1 MYVKVIVKNNSQYT
15 DNLFTYKVPEF
26 LQDEICLGHRIL
38 VPFGKGNKPIEA
50 YVFRIMHDNDE
61 KVETK
66 YIYDILDERPIL
78 KREDLELIHWMKNR
92 YLCTYMDC
100 INLIIPKG
108 YKLNNY
114 KLITLY
120 PSLKGID
127 AYELYD
133 LSEQLS
139 DNKKFVFQKVL
150 DNKGSIKLD
159 KLVEKKIEYSTQVA
173 EDEELYNIKDKKT
186 LKRKVADNLNSLL
199 YKMKEES
206 LIDLKWEYKSIKNEI
221 KICYVSLKMNYVD
234 MMFYIKENKIRLGEK
249 QKQILEFLKNNED
262 VEINDLIELLKVSKS
277 SINSLKEKNLVEF
290 KYEDFY
296 RKSKSNFNYQNKDVV
311 LNEEQNHAIE
321 KITSEMFN
329 QEKKPYM
336 IHGVTGSGK
345 TEVYMEIIDYA
356 LKQGLDSIVLVPE
369 ISLTP
374 QTIARFKN
382 RFKDIVG
389 VFHSRLSEGEKHD
402 VFREI
407 KKGNIRILIGA
418 RSAIFAPFNSLGV
431 VIVDEFHE
439 SSYKSDKNP
448 KFSTLEVGRYLVNK
462 RDITLVLGS
471 ATPSIEEY
479 YRAKSGEYELIELKK
494 RANNKPLP
502 KIEVVDMK
510 EELKYGNRSFL
521 SNRLKLQIEEEIKNN
536 NQVILFLNRRGY
548 SSFVSCREC
557 GYVFK
562 CKHCDISLTY
572 HKKQNIGKC
581 HYCGYEEVIPQKCP
595 ECESKY
601 VKAFGLGTEK
611 IEEEIK
617 QIFEGVRVLRLD
629 KDTTS
634 QKHEL
639 ENILNKFQNREADIL
654 IGTQMISK
662 GLDFNHVTLV
672 GILSADMMLNFP
684 DFKSFE
690 NTFQLVTQVSGR
702 AGRSEKEGKVILQT
716 YDSQSSVIK
725 RIVDY
730 DFEGFYEDEIK
741 IRKLFNYTPFN
752 NMLSVVISGKNEL
765 MVKKNITTLYN
776 NIVYLLK
783 ERGIQDFEFIL
794 GPNPCSI
801 SKINSNYRWQI
812 LFKDDNI
819 EINLLKGII
828 KYICITK
835 RDVVFDK
842 EVNISIDI
850 NPNSIL

>member
-114 KLITLY
+114 KLITLH

-206 LIDLKWEYKSIKNEI
+206 LIDLRWEYKSIKNEI

>member
-50 YVFRIMHDNDE
+50 YVFRIMHNNDE

-114 KLITLY
+114 KLITLH

-262 VEINDLIELLKVSKS
+262 VEINDLIELLKASKS

-521 SNRLKLQIEEEIKNN
+521 SNRLRLQIEEEIKNN

>member
-50 YVFRIMHDNDE
+50 YVFRIMHNNDE

-114 KLITLY
+114 KLITLH

-249 QKQILEFLKNNED
+249 QKQILEFLKNNEY
-262 VEINDLIELLKVSKS
+262 VEINDLIELLKASKS

-521 SNRLKLQIEEEIKNN
+521 SNKLKLQIEEEIKNN

>member
-50 YVFRIMHDNDE
+50 YVFRIMHNNDE

-114 KLITLY
+114 KLITLH

-521 SNRLKLQIEEEIKNN
+521 SNKLKLQIEEEIKNN

>member
-1 MYVKVIVKNNSQYT
+1 MKKYVKVIVKNNSQHT
-15 DNLFTYKVPEF
+15 DNLFTYEVPVF
-26 LQDEICLGHRIL
+26 LQNEISLGHRIL

-50 YVFRIMHDNDE
+50 YVFKISNDNE
-61 KVETK
+61 ENIKTK
-66 YIYDILDERPIL
+66 YIYDILDEIPIL
-78 KREDLELIHWMKNR
+78 KREDLELIYWMQNR

-114 KLITLY
+114 KIITL
-120 PSLKGID
+120 SKELQNID
-127 AYELYD
+127 IYELYNMSEK
-133 LSEQLS
+133 LSE
-139 DNKKFVFQKVL
+139 NKKFVFQSIL
-150 DNKGSIKLD
+150 DNKGMVKLD
-159 KLVEKKIEYSTQVA
+159 YLIDRKIEKEIQ
-173 EDEELYNIKDKKT
+173 DYNIKDKKN
-186 LKRKVADNLNSLL
+186 LKIKIKENLNNLL
-199 YKMKEES
+199 YKMKEGS
-206 LIDLKWEYKSIKNEI
+206 LIDVKWEYKNIRNEV
-221 KICYVSLKMNYVD
+221 KICYVSLTMDYVET
-234 MMFYIKENKIRLGEK
+234 MIYIKEKKLRLGEK
-249 QKQILEFLKNNED
+249 QKKILDFLKNNTD
-262 VEINDLIELLKVSKS
+262 VEIHDLIELLNVSKK
-277 SINSLKEKNLVEF
+277 SINSLEQKRLIKF

-296 RKSKSNFNYQNKDVV
+296 RETKSNFNYQNKKDVV
-311 LNEEQNHAIE
+311 LNEDQNKAIE

-329 QEKKPYM
+329 NEKKPYM
-336 IHGVTGSGK
+336 LHGVTGSGK
-345 TEVYMEIIDYA
+345 TEVYMEVIDYA

-382 RFKDIVG
+382 RFKNIVG

-407 KKGNIRILIGA
+407 KKGKIRILIGA

-431 VIVDEFHE
+431 VIIDEFHE

-448 KFSTLEVGRYLVNK
+448 KFSTLEVARYLANK
-462 RDITLVLGS
+462 RKITLVLGS
-471 ATPSIEEY
+471 ATPAVEEY
-479 YRAKSGEYELIELKK
+479 YRAQKGEYNLIELKK

-502 KIEVVDMK
+502 KIEIVDMK
-510 EELKYGNRSFL
+510 NELKCGNRSFL
-521 SNRLKLQIEEEIKNN
+521 SNKLKVQIQEEINN
-536 NQVILFLNRRGY
+536 KNQVILFLNRRGY
-548 SSFVSCREC
+548 SNFISCREC
-557 GYVFK
+557 GYVFE
-562 CKHCDISLTY
+562 CKNCDISLTY

-581 HYCGYEEVIPQKCP
+581 HYCGYEQVIPKACP
-595 ECESKY
+595 ECKSKY
-601 VKAFGLGTEK
+601 IKEFGLGTEK

-617 QIFEGVRVLRLD
+617 QIFQDVRVLRLD

-634 QKHEL
+634 QKYDL

-662 GLDFNHVTLV
+662 GLDFQHVTLV
-672 GILSADMMLNFP
+672 GILSVDMMLNFP

-702 AGRSEKEGKVILQT
+702 AGRSDKEGKVILQT
-716 YDSQSSVIK
+716 YDTKSSIIK
-725 RIVDY
+725 RIIDY
-730 DFEGFYEDEIK
+730 DFDGFYKDEIK
-741 IRKLFNYTPFN
+741 IRKMFNYTPFN
-752 NMLSVVISGKNEL
+752 NMISVVVSGKNEFL
-765 MVKKNITTLYN
+765 VQKNITNFYNTL
-776 NIVYLLK
+776 VYLLK
-783 ERGIQDFEFIL
+783 ERGITDFNFIL

-835 RDVVFDK
+835 RDIVFQKDI
-842 EVNISIDI
+842 NISIDI

>member
-50 YVFRIMHDNDE
+50 YVFRIMHNNDE

-114 KLITLY
+114 KLITLH

-835 RDVVFDK
+835 RELVFDK
-842 EVNISIDI
+842 DVNISIDI

>member
-50 YVFRIMHDNDE
+50 YVFRIMHNNDE

-114 KLITLY
+114 KLITLH

-521 SNRLKLQIEEEIKNN
+521 SNRLRLQIEEEIKNN

>member
-50 YVFRIMHDNDE
+50 YVFRIMHNNDE

-114 KLITLY
+114 KLITLH

-139 DNKKFVFQKVL
+139 YNKKFVFQKVL

-262 VEINDLIELLKVSKS
+262 VEINDLIELLKASKS

-290 KYEDFY
+290 KYEYFY

-311 LNEEQNHAIE
+311 LNKEQNHAIE

>member
-50 YVFRIMHDNDE
+50 YVFRIMHNNDE

-114 KLITLY
+114 KLITLH

-262 VEINDLIELLKVSKS
+262 VEINDLIELLKASKS

-835 RDVVFDK
+835 K
-842 EVNISIDI
+842 
-850 NPNSIL
+850 

>member
-50 YVFRIMHDNDE
+50 YVFRIMHNNDE

-114 KLITLY
+114 KLITLH

-139 DNKKFVFQKVL
+139 YNKKFVFQKVL

-262 VEINDLIELLKVSKS
+262 VEINDLIELLKASKS

-311 LNEEQNHAIE
+311 LNKEQNHAIE